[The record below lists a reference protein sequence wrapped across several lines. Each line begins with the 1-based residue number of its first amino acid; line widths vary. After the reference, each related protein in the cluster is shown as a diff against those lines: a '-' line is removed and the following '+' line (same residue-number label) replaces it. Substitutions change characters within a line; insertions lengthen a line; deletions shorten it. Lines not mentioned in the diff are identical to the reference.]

1 MNQFFNQFWK
11 DFRQTVTDPVFFLVI
26 GLCSAIWGFVFPR
39 HLFEFAGVVG
49 VSPFAQGGQQG
60 YNIHETVFMSHLSIT
75 HLLLLFTVPILT
87 MRLIAEEKKLG
98 TFSLLLTAP
107 ITSTKI
113 VLGKFFAAYCVV
125 LLVVAVSFLYPMS
138 VSLFTEFSIKLLLS
152 SYLAIALLMAV
163 YTAIGLFSS
172 SLTSSILLSVF
183 FGVALS
189 VSLHFINVGTQSD
202 NEQISGIASYLSLAR
217 HLENFFRGN
226 LVSSSTLFFLIMS
239 GFFIFLTQRV
249 IESSRGES

>member
-1 MNQFFNQFWK
+1 M
-11 DFRQTVTDPVFFLVI
+11 
-26 GLCSAIWGFVFPR
+26 
-39 HLFEFAGVVG
+39 
-49 VSPFAQGGQQG
+49 
-60 YNIHETVFMSHLSIT
+60 
-75 HLLLLFTVPILT
+75 
-87 MRLIAEEKKLG
+87 
-98 TFSLLLTAP
+98 
-107 ITSTKI
+107 
-113 VLGKFFAAYCVV
+113 
-125 LLVVAVSFLYPMS
+125 
-138 VSLFTEFSIKLLLS
+138 
-152 SYLAIALLMAV
+152 
-163 YTAIGLFSS
+163 
-172 SLTSSILLSVF
+172 F